1 MKELAIFNNFP
12 LVVEL
17 GGERGPGGINILIVQ
32 IPADGWQGD
41 VDLYTAYSDML
52 KWGLFCGGSLPIDL
66 CLVGAACSVAGMV

>member
-1 MKELAIFNNFP
+1 MQDHPPLGGLSQRWLMKELAIFNNFP

-41 VDLYTAYSDML
+41 VDLYALYSDVL
-52 KWGLFCGGSLPIDL
+52 K
-66 CLVGAACSVAGMV
+66 